1 MQKFNEINEKIGHYR
16 WTICAL
22 LFVATT
28 MNYMDRQVLSL
39 LKDVLEVE
47 FNWTD
52 TDYANI
58 TSTFQFTYAF
68 AMLFAG
74 RFIDWLGTK
83 WGYAWALTFWSFV
96 AMSHGLVKGIN
107 GFMIARGLLG
117 VGEAGSF
124 PAAIKATA
132 EYFPKKERALAT
144 GIFNSGTNIGAL
156 LTPFC
161 VPWMVANW
169 GWQMVFYVVG
179 GTNFI
184 WLIFWFWLYEIPARQ
199 KRLSKKEYE
208 YIMSDNEPAPVVVAT
223 ASTEGTA
230 PKTKWYREWGK
241 LLTYRQTWSF
251 AAGKGI
257 TDGVWWFF
265 LFWLPAYLK
274 AIYGM
279 TGTSIAIPIAVLY
292 TMTCVGSV
300 SGGAFPMYFIR
311 KGYEPY
317 SGRMRAMIIIA
328 LFPLIVLLAQPLG
341 YISYWMPVIL
351 IGIGASA
358 HQAWSANIFTTVS
371 DMFPKKSVAS
381 VTGIGGMAGGLG
393 GIVINKTGGW
403 VFDAY
408 RKTGIADFWDRVS
421 NTNLSEFANNIK
433 NASLVNRHGN
443 IIDLN
448 IKELVD
454 LPKEVVLQ
462 IQSSNTLTMD
472 QIREFGMMSKDTFAE
487 ATKTMIDP
495 VLVEQFGQIVEF
507 QQPIV
512 QSHMSISYSIM
523 FAYCAIAY
531 LVAWVIMKSLV
542 PKYKPIKDL

>member
-1 MQKFNEINEKIGHYR
+1 MKKFNEVNEKIGKYR

-28 MNYMDRQVLSL
+28 MNYMDRQVLAL

-58 TSTFQFTYAF
+58 MSAFQFAYAI

-83 WGYAWALTFWSFV
+83 WGYAWSLIFWSFV
-96 AMSHGLVKGIN
+96 SMAHGLVSGKL
-107 GFMIARGLLG
+107 GFIFARGLLG
-117 VGEAGSF
+117 IGEAGSF
-124 PAAIKATA
+124 PSAIKATA

-156 LTPFC
+156 VTPLC

-179 GTNFI
+179 GSNFI

-208 YIMSDNEPAPVVVAT
+208 YILSDNEPEPIVDRNAPT
-223 ASTEGTA
+223 AEDA
-230 PKTKWYREWGK
+230 PKIKWYKEWGK
-241 LLTYRQTWSF
+241 LMTYRQTWSF
-251 AAGKGI
+251 AAGKFL

-274 AIYGM
+274 AVYGM
-279 TGTSIAIPIAVLY
+279 TGTSIAMPIAVLY
-292 TMTCVGSV
+292 TMTCVGSIG
-300 SGGAFPMYFIR
+300 GGAFPMYFIR

-317 SGRMRAMIIIA
+317 AGRMRAMIIIA
-328 LFPLIVLLAQPLG
+328 FFPLVVLLAQPLG
-341 YISYWMPVIL
+341 SISYWLPVIL

-381 VTGIGGMAGGLG
+381 VTGIGGMAGGFG
-393 GIVINKTGGW
+393 GIVINKISGW

-408 RKTGIADFWDRVS
+408 RQTGISDFWEKVSHTELADFALKV
-421 NTNLSEFANNIK
+421 K
-433 NASLVNRHGN
+433 NMNLVNRHGDF
-443 IIDLN
+443 IDLN
-448 IKELVD
+448 VKEFVD
-454 LPKEVVLQ
+454 LPKEVILQ
-462 IQSSNTLTMD
+462 IQSGTTLSVD
-472 QIREFGMMSKDTFAE
+472 QIREFGMMSRDVFAE
-487 ATKTMIDP
+487 ATTTITDP
-495 VLVEQFGQIVEF
+495 VLVEQFVQLVEY

-512 QSHMSISYSIM
+512 QSQMATSYSLI
-523 FAYCAIAY
+523 FTYCAITY
-531 LVAWVIMKSLV
+531 LLAWFVMKLLV
-542 PKYKPIKDL
+542 PKYKPIEP